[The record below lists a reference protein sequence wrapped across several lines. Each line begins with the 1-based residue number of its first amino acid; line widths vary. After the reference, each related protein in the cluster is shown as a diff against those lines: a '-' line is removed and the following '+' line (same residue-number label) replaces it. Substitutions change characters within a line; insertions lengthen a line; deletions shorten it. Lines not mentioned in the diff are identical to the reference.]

1 MTVMKWMS
9 CIVPILEFVGRA
21 QGQAIVQIQVQPQ
34 LVGRS
39 IRDSQVTTVFLA
51 PRYVTAIRMPEP
63 INSVVVGDPSSF
75 SAEHSDRE
83 PNLVFVKPITP
94 KAAQTNLLISSTRG
108 LQTSLLLVSHGELK
122 EEGQPA
128 VDFLMRYKPAGQFL
142 IQPADSPSA
151 AIPQTV
157 TVGSTVR
164 VPFGAALPGPV
175 APASL
180 TNYGVSKE
188 QPARQLRAATNS
200 TTVVRTALDDLL
212 DRQRLAPLPAL
223 YGQKPG
229 ISPPGKEL
237 VKTGVSEVI
246 DQGSAV
252 VILFSAV
259 NVQDHAVELMPPQIQ
274 LGGMKKSGTIIRKS
288 RWSTSEQ
295 LPVTDFRMS
304 RRRLGPGERA
314 DGVVVFQRP
323 SFKQSTETLFLQM
336 AESGAVDREPSAIN
350 RLIVAEEGVPV
361 ERRYS
366 FPVGIFTREVKAPR
380 SSSDLGKGQRRERDP
395 HGHDTGY
402 LTFPRPGQPRSR
414 LGRGERGYHSAPV
427 PDL

>member
-1 MTVMKWMS
+1 MTVMKWVF

-34 LVGRS
+34 VVGRS
-39 IRDSQVTTVFLA
+39 IRDGQVTTVFLA

-108 LQTSLLLVSHGELK
+108 LQTSLLLVSRGELK
-122 EEGQPA
+122 EEGQPS
-128 VDFLMRYKPAGQFL
+128 VDFLMRYKTAGQFL
-142 IQPADSPSA
+142 IQPTDSPSA
-151 AIPQTV
+151 GIPQTV

-164 VPFGAALPGPV
+164 VSLGAALPGPV

-180 TNYGVSKE
+180 TNYGVPKE
-188 QPARQLRAATNS
+188 QSATQLRVAANS
-200 TTVVRTALDDLL
+200 TPAVRTALDDLL

-252 VILFSAV
+252 VVLFSAV

-274 LGGMKKSGTIIRKS
+274 LGGMKKGGTIIRKS

-336 AESGAVDREPSAIN
+336 AESGAVDRPALAPIGFGIS
-350 RLIVAEEGVPV
+350 
-361 ERRYS
+361 S
-366 FPVGIFTREVKAPR
+366 FREVTYDVR
-380 SSSDLGKGQRRERDP
+380 
-395 HGHDTGY
+395 
-402 LTFPRPGQPRSR
+402 
-414 LGRGERGYHSAPV
+414 
-427 PDL
+427 

>member
-34 LVGRS
+34 VVGRS
-39 IRDSQVTTVFLA
+39 IRDTQVTTVFLA

-188 QPARQLRAATNS
+188 QPATQLRVAANS
-200 TTVVRTALDDLL
+200 TTAVRTALDDLL

-295 LPVTDFRMS
+295 LPITDFRMS

-336 AESGAVDREPSAIN
+336 AESGAVDRPALAPIGFGIS
-350 RLIVAEEGVPV
+350 
-361 ERRYS
+361 S
-366 FPVGIFTREVKAPR
+366 FREVTYDAR
-380 SSSDLGKGQRRERDP
+380 
-395 HGHDTGY
+395 
-402 LTFPRPGQPRSR
+402 
-414 LGRGERGYHSAPV
+414 
-427 PDL
+427 